1 MARQKREG
9 PPGDAAPAQ
18 PITLAELRRLRMQA
32 QCLAPRKPRQALV
45 DVVKALCGVNA
56 QLPSAMALALRARV
70 EGLTLADIESSRLQ
84 DRALVRTWCMRGTMH
99 LLATDDLGWLLSAI
113 PAATIQSGW
122 RWLEKRAGLEPQRAK
137 VILDAAYKTLKQNG
151 PLTRPNLM
159 AALAKQYGG
168 QVTSA
173 AAGLVWLN
181 GMLGR
186 VGFGPDQGNKP
197 TYVALDTW
205 LGHEVQITNPPDN
218 AELTRRYLQ
227 GYGPAEPRDMAS
239 WWGLPL
245 GEVKKAWAPLQ
256 NSFTALRVEEQPV
269 WLASTGGEAAPN
281 TRPQPPVVRLL
292 PAFDTYLLGY
302 HARDFAVAPD
312 HAKHI
317 FHGGELAP
325 VVLVDG
331 LAAGTWRYERR
342 GKQMR
347 ITVTPFSTL
356 SAEIKRL
363 IAEEAE
369 DIGRFYEL
377 LVALS
382 FASGG

>member
-1 MARQKREG
+1 MARQKREQL
-9 PPGDAAPAQ
+9 PGNAAPAQ

-84 DRALVRTWCMRGTMH
+84 DRAIVRTWCMRGTMH
-99 LLATDDLGWLLSAI
+99 LLATDDLDWLLSAI

-122 RWLEKRAGLEPQRAK
+122 RWLEKRAGLEPQRAR
-137 VILDAAYKTLKQNG
+137 VILDATHKTLKQNG
-151 PLTRPNLM
+151 PLTRPSLM
-159 AALAKQYGG
+159 AALAKQYGA
-168 QVTSA
+168 QITSA

-186 VGFGPDQGNKP
+186 VGFGPDQGTKP
-197 TYVALDTW
+197 TYVALDAW
-205 LGHEVQITNPPDN
+205 LGREVQITNPPDI
-218 AELTRRYLQ
+218 AQLTQRYLQ
-227 GYGPAEPRDMAS
+227 GYGPAEPRDMAA

-256 NSFTALRVEEQPV
+256 NDFSALRVEEQLV
-269 WLASTGGEAAPN
+269 WLTSPPN
-281 TRPQPPVVRLL
+281 IIPTDTRTQSPVVRLL

-302 HARDFAVAPD
+302 HSRDFAVAPD
-312 HAKHI
+312 HAQHV

-342 GKQMR
+342 SKRML
-347 ITVTPFSTL
+347 ITVTPFFAH
-356 SAEIKRL
+356 SATIKRL

-377 LVALS
+377 PVTLS

>member
-1 MARQKREG
+1 MARQKREQ
-9 PPGDAAPAQ
+9 PSTNAAPAQ
-18 PITLAELRRLRMQA
+18 SITLAELRCLRMQA
-32 QCLAPRKPRQALV
+32 QCLAPRKPRHALV

-99 LLATDDLGWLLSAI
+99 LLATDDLDWLLSAI
-113 PAATIQSGW
+113 PAATLQSGW
-122 RWLEKRAGLEPQRAK
+122 RWLEKRAGLEPQRAR
-137 VILDAAYKTLKQNG
+137 VLLDAAHATLKQKG
-151 PLTRPNLM
+151 PMTRPNLM
-159 AALAKQYGG
+159 AALAKQYGA

-186 VGFGPDQGNKP
+186 VGFGPDQGSKP
-197 TYVALDTW
+197 TYVALDIW
-205 LGHEVQITNPPDN
+205 LGREVQKAPPDD
-218 AELTRRYLQ
+218 AALTQRYLQ
-227 GYGPAEPRDMAS
+227 GYGPAEPRDMAA

-256 NSFTALRVEEQPV
+256 SSFTALRVDNQRV
-269 WLASTGGEAAPN
+269 WQASTTSEATTN
-281 TRPQPPVVRLL
+281 TRPQITTVHLL

-302 HARDFAVAPD
+302 HVRDFAVAPD
-312 HAKHI
+312 HAPHI

-342 GKQMR
+342 GKRMQV
-347 ITVTPFSTL
+347 TVTPFSTL
-356 SAEIKRL
+356 STTIKRL

-369 DIGRFYEL
+369 DIGRFYAL
-377 LVALS
+377 PITLS
-382 FASGG
+382 FTSSD

>member
-1 MARQKREG
+1 
-9 PPGDAAPAQ
+9 
-18 PITLAELRRLRMQA
+18 
-32 QCLAPRKPRQALV
+32 
-45 DVVKALCGVNA
+45 
-56 QLPSAMALALRARV
+56 
-70 EGLTLADIESSRLQ
+70 
-84 DRALVRTWCMRGTMH
+84 MRGTMH
-99 LLATDDLGWLLSAI
+99 LLATDDLDWLLSAI

-122 RWLEKRAGLEPQRAK
+122 RWLEKRAGLEPQRAR
-137 VILDAAYKTLKQNG
+137 VILDAAHTTLKQNG

-159 AALAKQYGG
+159 RALAKQYGA

-186 VGFGPDQGNKP
+186 VGFGPDQGTKP
-197 TYVALDTW
+197 THVALDAW
-205 LGHEVQITNPPDN
+205 LGREVQITNPPDN

-227 GYGPAEPRDMAS
+227 GYGPAEPRDMAA

-269 WLASTGGEAAPN
+269 WLASTGSEAAPN

-312 HAKHI
+312 HAQHI

-377 LVALS
+377 PVTLS